1 MELMAE
7 KWDSTWTGKIPGIRL
22 CLVQLLLEQSSKEKL
37 EHVLEMP
44 VWCVGLWC
52 GLYLFGLVVWFLFGL
67 VFNCSCS
74 ILLWQEGD

>member
-1 MELMAE
+1 MAE

-52 GLYLFGLVVWFLFGL
+52 GLYLIIWFGGVVFVWFGF
-67 VFNCSCS
+67 
-74 ILLWQEGD
+74 